1 VEGKKRHG
9 NSFGVERRRREVAA
23 VWHRRLNWWER
34 RLKRHF
40 IVPARVVEA

>member
-1 VEGKKRHG
+1 
-9 NSFGVERRRREVAA
+9 VERRRREVAV
-23 VWHRRLNWWER
+23 VWRRRLNWWER